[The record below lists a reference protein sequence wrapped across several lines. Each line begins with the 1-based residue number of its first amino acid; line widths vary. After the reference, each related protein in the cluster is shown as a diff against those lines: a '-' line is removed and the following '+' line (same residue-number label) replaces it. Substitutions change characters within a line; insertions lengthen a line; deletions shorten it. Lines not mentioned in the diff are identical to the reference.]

1 MSEVDRL
8 RAEFAAERGMWLLEK
23 RETAEEWRERERRW
37 EEERRRREEDRKE
50 REKRWDEERK
60 RWEVERRRGQQ
71 ALVRVFEVSSARTH
85 SVRRAPVGGLA
96 RAGRRVASNPLPEGA
111 QAGQDRSA

>member
-8 RAEFAAERGMWLLEK
+8 RAEFAAERGRWWLEK
-23 RETAEEWRERERRW
+23 VEREQEWREREGRWEEERRRW
-37 EEERRRREEDRKE
+37 EEERRRWE
-50 REKRWDEERK
+50 EERK
-60 RWEVERRRGQQ
+60 RWETERRRGQQ
-71 ALVRVFEVSSARTH
+71 ALVHAFEVSSARTH